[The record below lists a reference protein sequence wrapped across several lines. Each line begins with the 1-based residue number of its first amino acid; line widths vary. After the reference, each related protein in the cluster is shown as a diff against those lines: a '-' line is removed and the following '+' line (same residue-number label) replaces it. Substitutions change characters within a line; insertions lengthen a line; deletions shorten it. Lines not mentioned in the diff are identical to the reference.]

1 MQPQRTRSVRRALSW
16 PLDHPWILIVL
27 VGAVLFT
34 YWAIGTRYEPY
45 HVRAEFTSAF
55 NLFSGES
62 VDVDGLAVGKISG
75 VSYAPSLGGGEA
87 IVNIGISDHRYY
99 PLHAG
104 TTVEIRW
111 GSTIGNGTRRLDI
124 VPGPAS
130 APKIPNGGIIDTQ
143 DTLPAVDLDQVFNV
157 FTTTT
162 RAHLTG
168 FLGNLA
174 SGVSSN
180 STALHNGINASP
192 PAVLAA
198 NSVLSDLASNTYAL
212 QGLIYNGDRL
222 TSVLSS
228 RAPAVSDLVTV
239 AGQTFSELSAH
250 ANGIE
255 QSIQD
260 LPGALI
266 EARGT
271 LAELDSSV
279 GILDGLI
286 TDIRPGAAKLSP
298 LAVALRPTLAALRR
312 IVPIGVSTLQKA
324 TAAAPSITRLLDA
337 GIPFMPKVQ
346 SVTSQLAPMVACIR
360 PYAPELA
367 GAVTEA
373 DSWIQTYV
381 LERPNAAPGVT
392 FTGAQ
397 DGQYVRQHGIRAMP
411 QVSVTT
417 LHVIPPGI
425 STSAF
430 VNLTGKQYA
439 EPRPPGLGVGQ
450 PYFLPQCGAGPNSLN
465 PADDPEDQ
473 P

>member
-1 MQPQRTRSVRRALSW
+1 MQSQRRHGLRRAISW
-16 PLDHPWILIVL
+16 PLDHPWFVL
-27 VGAVLFT
+27 VVMGAVLFA
-34 YWAIGTRYEPY
+34 YWAIGTRSEPH

-62 VDVDGLAVGKISG
+62 IDVDGLAVGKIAG
-75 VSYAPSLGGGEA
+75 VTYDPGLGGSQA
-87 IVNIGISDHRYY
+87 IVDLGISSGRFW

-111 GSTIGNGTRRLDI
+111 GSTIGNGTRRLDL

-130 APKIPNGGIIDTQ
+130 APVIPNGGIIDTE

-157 FTTTT
+157 FTKTT
-162 RAHLTG
+162 RGHLTR
-168 FLGNLA
+168 FLGNLS
-174 SGVSSN
+174 SGVSGN
-180 STALHNGINASP
+180 ETALHNGVNAAP

-198 NSVLSDLASNTYAL
+198 NGVLSDLASNTYAL

-222 TSVLSS
+222 TSVLAS
-228 RAPAVSDLVTV
+228 RAPAISDLVTV
-239 AGQTFSELSAH
+239 AAQTFSTLSAH
-250 ANGIE
+250 ANGVE
-255 QSIQD
+255 QSIAD
-260 LPGALI
+260 LPPALS

-271 LAELDSSV
+271 LARLDSSV
-279 GILDGLI
+279 GILNGLI

-298 LAVALRPTLAALRR
+298 LAIAMRPTLAALRS
-312 IVPIGVSTLQKA
+312 IVPTGVATLSQA

-337 GIPFMPKVQ
+337 GIPFMPKLQ

-397 DGQYVRQHGIRAMP
+397 QGQFVRQHGIRAMI
-411 QVSVTT
+411 QASASTVH
-417 LHVIPPGI
+417 LIPPGI
-425 STSAF
+425 STQAF

-439 EPRPPGLGVGQ
+439 EPRPPGLSVGQ
-450 PYFLPQCGAGPNSLN
+450 PHFLPQCGAGPNSLN
-465 PADDPEDQ
+465 PSDDPEQQ